1 MASHDLIEGG
11 SRAVRSITAAERRAR
26 LAQRHRLAPSSRVD
40 DDAVAAARSVVVL
53 HASDPATVV
62 LSAIQRMRTPD
73 PSVVERALF
82 EDRNLMRMLAMRRT
96 LWTVPVED
104 AAIIQRSSG
113 DAVAAN
119 ERRRFVKLLEDRGV
133 AKDGARFLRRAEDKA
148 LAALDEAGELA
159 AADLS
164 KRVKELAVQ
173 IPMNEGKAYAANI
186 GVGARVLLLLAAD
199 GRVVRGRT
207 TGGWTSSRHLW
218 APLESWLGAPIA
230 ELPVEDARAALV
242 DAWLDRFGPAT
253 VEDLKWW
260 TGWTLGHTRAALAAI
275 DVEPVDLDGQEGLV
289 LAGDT
294 ESPPLEPFVT
304 LLPGLDPTTM
314 GWKHR
319 DWYLG
324 EHRSRIF
331 DTNGNGGPTVWV
343 DGRIVG
349 GWAQRKTGEVV
360 HRLLEDIGAERT
372 AEVAERA
379 ADLERVLGEARVVVR
394 FPGPLDRELVQ

>member
-1 MASHDLIEGG
+1 MRTMTVAQ
-11 SRAVRSITAAERRAR
+11 RRAR
-26 LAQRHRLAPSSRVD
+26 MAQRHRLAPSTRVD
-40 DDAVAAARSVVVL
+40 DDAVAVARSVVVL
-53 HASDPATVV
+53 HATDPATVV

-73 PSVVERALF
+73 PAIVERALF
-82 EDRNLMRMLAMRRT
+82 EERTLVRMLAMRRT
-96 LWTVPVED
+96 LWTVPVAD
-104 AAIIQRSSG
+104 AAVVQRSSG

-119 ERRRFVKLLEDRGV
+119 ERKRFVKLLEEKGV

-164 KRVKELAVQ
+164 KRVKELAIQ
-173 IPMNEGKAYAANI
+173 IPMNEAKSYAGSV
-186 GVGARVLLLLAAD
+186 GVGTRVLLLLAAE

-218 APLESWLGAPIA
+218 APLEGWLGAPIA
-230 ELPVEDARAALV
+230 DLPVEEARVALV
-242 DAWLDRFGPAT
+242 GAWLDRFGPGT
-253 VEDLKWW
+253 IEDIKWW
-260 TGWTLGHTRAALAAI
+260 TGWTLGHTRAALAAL
-275 DVEPVDLDGQEGLV
+275 DVETIDLDGHEGLV
-289 LAGDT
+289 RAGDA
-294 ESPPLEPFVT
+294 EAPPFEPFVT

-314 GWKHR
+314 GWKQR

-324 EHRSRIF
+324 DHRTRIF

-349 GWAQRKTGEVV
+349 GWAQRRDGEVV
-360 HRLLEDIGAERT
+360 YRLLEDIGAERT

-379 ADLERVLGEARVVVR
+379 ADLERVLGDARVVVR
-394 FPGPLDRELVQ
+394 FPGPLDKELVT

>member
-1 MASHDLIEGG
+1 MQT
-11 SRAVRSITAAERRAR
+11 ITVAQRRAR
-26 LAQRHRLAPSSRVD
+26 LAQRHRLAPSTRVD
-40 DDAVAAARSVVVL
+40 DDAVAVARSVVVL
-53 HASDPATVV
+53 HATDPATVV

-73 PSVVERALF
+73 PATVERALF
-82 EDRNLMRMLAMRRT
+82 EERTLVRMLAMRRT
-96 LWTVPVED
+96 LWTVPVDD
-104 AAIIQRSSG
+104 AAVVQRSSG

-119 ERRRFVKLLEDRGV
+119 ERKRFVKLLEEKGV

-164 KRVKELAVQ
+164 KRVKELAIQ
-173 IPMNEGKAYAANI
+173 IPMNQGKAYAGSV
-186 GVGARVLLLLAAD
+186 GVGTRVLLLLAAE

-218 APLESWLGAPIA
+218 APLEGWLGAPIA
-230 ELPVEDARAALV
+230 ALPVEEARVALV
-242 DAWLDRFGPAT
+242 RAWLDRFGPGT
-253 VEDLKWW
+253 VEDIKWW
-260 TGWTLGHTRAALAAI
+260 TGWTLGHTRAALAAL
-275 DVEPVDLDGQEGLV
+275 DVEPLDLGGHEGLAR
-289 LAGDT
+289 AGDT
-294 ESPPLEPFVT
+294 EAPPFEPFVT

-314 GWKHR
+314 GWKQR

-324 EHRSRIF
+324 DHRTRVF

-349 GWAQRKTGEVV
+349 GWAQRRDGEVV
-360 HRLLEDIGAERT
+360 YRLLEDVGAERT

-379 ADLERVLGEARVVVR
+379 ADLERVLGDARVVVR
-394 FPGPLDRELVQ
+394 FPGPLDKELVR